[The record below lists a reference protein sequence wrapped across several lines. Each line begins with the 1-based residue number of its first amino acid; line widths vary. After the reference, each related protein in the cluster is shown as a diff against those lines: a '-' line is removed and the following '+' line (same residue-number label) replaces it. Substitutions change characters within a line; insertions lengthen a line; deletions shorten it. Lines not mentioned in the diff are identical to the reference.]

1 MNKIKKKIN
10 IRVVYI
16 YDFKIQL
23 LTKKTICNLQELIVP
38 LFVEATTES
47 ESRVIATLFI
57 YIL

>member
-23 LTKKTICNLQELIVP
+23 LTKKNICNLQELIVP

-47 ESRVIATLFI
+47 EGRAVATLFI